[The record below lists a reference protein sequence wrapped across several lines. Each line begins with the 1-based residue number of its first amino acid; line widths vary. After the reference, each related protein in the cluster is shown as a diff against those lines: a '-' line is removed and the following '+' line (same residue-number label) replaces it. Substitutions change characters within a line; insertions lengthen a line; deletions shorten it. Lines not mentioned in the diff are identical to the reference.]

1 MSDFTGTPNDCF
13 LLNLFEE
20 AKIAQNFLDDLSI
33 HVQFSKLI

>member
-1 MSDFTGTPNDCF
+1 MSGFTETPNDCF
-13 LLNLFEE
+13 LWNLFEE